1 MTPDPNALM
10 AASGSDALLDKQ
22 ALQRRSKKAALT
34 AQATAAAACLNTLIT
49 GHLHTPKAGAHRR
62 RHLPDGMMSIGWD
75 QQAETVAAH
84 IEFVPRPYET
94 VPAGSVE
101 KLELRRGE
109 RVDT

>member
-1 MTPDPNALM
+1 
-10 AASGSDALLDKQ
+10 
-22 ALQRRSKKAALT
+22 
-34 AQATAAAACLNTLIT
+34 
-49 GHLHTPKAGAHRR
+49 
-62 RHLPDGMMSIGWD
+62 MSIGWD

-101 KLELRRGE
+101 QLELRRGE